1 MNTAQGLI
9 STIKGG
15 EIMPKVIDVTI
26 ESHIQEVKEAAKI
39 DILAWLDAIGE
50 DAAETAAQVAPVDT
64 GELKNSISHAVDD
77 SDNTVY
83 IGTNVPYAKWHE
95 FGTGIYAES
104 GGRQTPWK
112 FQDRE
117 GKWHYTRGVPAKHF
131 LKFGATAH
139 QKEYK
144 QALEM
149 FLRGES
155 L

>member
-1 MNTAQGLI
+1 
-9 STIKGG
+9 
-15 EIMPKVIDVTI
+15 MPKVVDVTI

-77 SDNTVY
+77 EENTVY
-83 IGTNVPYAKWHE
+83 IGTNVKNEQGVNYAIYHE

-104 GGRQTPWK
+104 GGRQTPWAFK
-112 FQDRE
+112 DRE